1 MVIGDYGLSDSNI
14 SQVINILISGNK
26 CLYGTRFSSN
36 FIDSTKWCESDRIF
50 TLKINC
56 NHSDNFHVYCN
67 KGDTCNIDC
76 LTNRACNGMNLH
88 CNKNCHVSKGM

>member
-1 MVIGDYGLSDSNI
+1 MVQDF
-14 SQVINILISGNK
+14 QVILLTVQDGVNQIE
-26 CLYGTRFSSN
+26 FS
-36 FIDSTKWCESDRIF
+36 R
-50 TLKINC
+50 LKINC

-88 CNKNCHVSKGM
+88 CNENCHVSKGM